1 MYKEKFREY
10 LEDLAGKLPA
20 PGGGSASGLVA
31 CLGIALLEMS
41 CNFTVGKPKYKEVE
55 VEIKEILEKLVS
67 LRGRLEELIDED
79 VFSYQELSLAYRFK
93 EEEKIQSALKKAI
106 EVPLKICE
114 FSLEGLRLSKVILE
128 KANSNLI
135 TDTGGGVL
143 FLTAGFNSAELNVRI
158 NLKNLKDREL
168 LKKIQQSL
176 KEQSEEVKEIKEEVL
191 RKVYCK
197 L

>member
-1 MYKEKFREY
+1 MYKEKFSEY
-10 LEDLAGKLPA
+10 LEDLAEKLPA

-55 VEIKEILEKLVS
+55 AEIKEILEKLVS

-79 VFSYQELSLAYRFK
+79 VFSYQELSLAYRLK
-93 EEEKIQSALKKAI
+93 EKEKIQSALKKAI
-106 EVPLKICE
+106 EVPLKICG
-114 FSLEGLRLSKVILE
+114 FSLEGLRLSKIILE
-128 KANSNLI
+128 KANPNLI

-176 KEQSEEVKEIKEEVL
+176 KEQSEEVKEIKEKIL
-191 RKVYCK
+191 KKVYCR